1 MWPQREKT
9 EELLAGVKAGD
20 ESAVNQLMERHRD
33 SLRRIVQLRL
43 DQKIQRRIDV
53 SDVVQDVLVEANRR
67 LADYVASP
75 QMPFHLWERAAT
87 DDLTN
92 HDAIV

>member
-33 SLRRIVQLRL
+33 SLRRIVKLPSDSATYPPQLAVL
-43 DQKIQRRIDV
+43 SRIDAV
-53 SDVVQDVLVEANRR
+53 TCLPHPM
-67 LADYVASP
+67 L
-75 QMPFHLWERAAT
+75 
-87 DDLTN
+87 LT
-92 HDAIV
+92 